1 MTRPVLPSW
10 RSLLYVPATSER
22 FIAKAHLRG
31 ADAVILDLEDAVA
44 PGRKAEAR
52 AGLAAAVP
60 AVARGGDAAVR
71 INRPLDQAVADIDA
85 AVAAG
90 ADALVLT
97 KLMGPEHLRL
107 LEEVVEAAEAR
118 HGRTPRA
125 VRLIGL
131 VETLAAVPLLG
142 AIAVANPR
150 LVALGAG
157 REDLAAEL
165 EAEPGTLPLQQ
176 IAIATLMAA
185 RAAGILPLGSL
196 APFAGLEDLE
206 AYRAGLARSRAMGFA
221 CASCIHPA
229 QVAVIN
235 EEYGARP
242 EEVARARR
250 LVQAFEAALAE
261 GRGAVAFEGA
271 MVDLPIVERARA
283 LLRRA

>member
-1 MTRPVLPSW
+1 M
-10 RSLLYVPATSER
+10 
-22 FIAKAHLRG
+22 
-31 ADAVILDLEDAVA
+31 EDAVA

-52 AGLAAAVP
+52 AALTEAVP
-60 AVARGGDAAVR
+60 AVARGGDAVVR
-71 INRPLDQAVADIDA
+71 INRPLDLAVADIDA

-90 ADALVLT
+90 VGALVLT

-118 HGRTPRA
+118 HGRAPGA

-131 VETLAAVPLLG
+131 VETLSAVPLLG
-142 AIAVANPR
+142 AIAAASPR

-176 IAIATLMAA
+176 IAIGTLMAA

-196 APFAGLEDLE
+196 APFVGLEDLE
-206 AYRAGLARSRAMGFA
+206 AYRAGLRRSRAMGFA

-242 EEVARARR
+242 EEVERARR
-250 LVQAFEAALAE
+250 LVLAFETALAA

-271 MVDLPIVERARA
+271 MVDLPVVEQARA
-283 LLRRA
+283 LLRRAR